1 MSREKKAPSN
11 LEMLQ
16 VDGVIPGD
24 MTLDEATEKLTG
36 ILNCV
41 ECIAVEQCSDCF
53 GQDTRDK
60 GNPRCKEVVR
70 AYLNQDFIKKE
81 DK

>member
-1 MSREKKAPSN
+1 MSSERKAPSN

-16 VDGVIPGD
+16 ADGVIPEN
-24 MTLDEATEKLTG
+24 MTMDEAAEELTD

-41 ECIAVEQCSDCF
+41 ECIAYEQCS
-53 GQDTRDK
+53 
-60 GNPRCKEVVR
+60 E
-70 AYLNQDFIKKE
+70 DFIKKE

>member
-1 MSREKKAPSN
+1 MISERKAPSN

-16 VDGVIPGD
+16 ADGVIPGN
-24 MTLDEATEKLTG
+24 MTLDEAAEELTD

-41 ECIAVEQCSDCF
+41 ECIAIEQCSDCF
-53 GQDTRDK
+53 GQDTRDNE
-60 GNPRCKEVVR
+60 NPRCKEVVK